1 MNRLHRVG
9 LVPLLAM
16 TVVLFTVGCPKSQ
29 DQSTGGSA
37 QTGTQD
43 QSSDPASAN
52 LAPAD
57 SSTAQPASYSAPNTG
72 GSYDQ
77 APNQASDQG
86 SDDPG
91 YGEQPVEYADQP
103 PPPLPDYDQP
113 PSPGDGYLWTP
124 GYWGWGQGGY
134 YWVPGGWVEAP
145 YEGALWTP
153 GYWGYHN
160 HRYGFYRGYWGPHI
174 GFYGGV
180 DYGFG
185 YVGIGYQGATGAA
198 GTSTT
203 TARSTT

>member
-1 MNRLHRVG
+1 
-9 LVPLLAM
+9 
-16 TVVLFTVGCPKSQ
+16 
-29 DQSTGGSA
+29 
-37 QTGTQD
+37 
-43 QSSDPASAN
+43 
-52 LAPAD
+52 
-57 SSTAQPASYSAPNTG
+57 
-72 GSYDQ
+72 
-77 APNQASDQG
+77 
-86 SDDPG
+86 
-91 YGEQPVEYADQP
+91 
-103 PPPLPDYDQP
+103 LPDYDQP

>member
-1 MNRLHRVG
+1 
-9 LVPLLAM
+9 M

-91 YGEQPVEYADQP
+91 YGEQPVE
-103 PPPLPDYDQP
+103 
-113 PSPGDGYLWTP
+113 
-124 GYWGWGQGGY
+124 
-134 YWVPGGWVEAP
+134 
-145 YEGALWTP
+145 
-153 GYWGYHN
+153 
-160 HRYGFYRGYWGPHI
+160 
-174 GFYGGV
+174 
-180 DYGFG
+180 
-185 YVGIGYQGATGAA
+185 
-198 GTSTT
+198 
-203 TARSTT
+203 